1 VRVLLDVSAVPARPV
16 GAGVYTVALAS
27 GLARRAGDVELHLLA
42 RAGDGDRW
50 ARWAPGASVHAVA
63 PRSRPAR
70 LAWEQLRGPSFA
82 ARVAP
87 DVWHGPHYTMPA
99 RSRVPTVVTI
109 HDMTF
114 FDHPEW
120 HERSKVVFFRR
131 MIRTS
136 AAHADVLVCVSEFT
150 ARRLRRLVAPSGS
163 VLVIEHGVDH
173 GRFGVAGDRDVDLVL
188 LAEHGVVPPYVAFVG
203 TIEPRKDVPTLVRAF
218 ARIAATRRDLRL
230 VVAGADGW
238 DAARVREAIASSGV
252 ATRVV
257 RPGYLPDA
265 TLTALYRQAAVMAYP
280 SIEEGFGLPAL
291 EALACGTPLVTTDG
305 SALAEIVADAALL
318 VPPGDADALAGA
330 LTTVLDDDDLAT
342 RLRMAGPERAS
353 EYTWDRTVDLHLEA
367 YARAA
372 NTQMVD
378 Q

>member
-1 VRVLLDVSAVPARPV
+1 
-16 GAGVYTVALAS
+16 
-27 GLARRAGDVELHLLA
+27 
-42 RAGDGDRW
+42 
-50 ARWAPGASVHAVA
+50 
-63 PRSRPAR
+63 
-70 LAWEQLRGPSFA
+70 
-82 ARVAP
+82 
-87 DVWHGPHYTMPA
+87 
-99 RSRVPTVVTI
+99 VT
-109 HDMTF
+109 
-114 FDHPEW
+114 
-120 HERSKVVFFRR
+120 
-131 MIRTS
+131 
-136 AAHADVLVCVSEFT
+136 
-150 ARRLRRLVAPSGS
+150 
-163 VLVIEHGVDH
+163 
-173 GRFGVAGDRDVDLVL
+173 
-188 LAEHGVVPPYVAFVG
+188 
-203 TIEPRKDVPTLVRAF
+203 TLVRAF